1 MKIVQFQYVPARKHE
16 DSKLFVLDTE
26 GRIWF
31 AVKPFNPFN
40 KDATPWQEIVL
51 PNDGVNE
58 EPDEC

>member
-31 AVKPFNPFN
+31 AVNPFGR
-40 KDATPWQEIVL
+40 DGTLWQEIVL
-51 PNDGVNE
+51 PDDGVNE
-58 EPDEC
+58 EPDAC